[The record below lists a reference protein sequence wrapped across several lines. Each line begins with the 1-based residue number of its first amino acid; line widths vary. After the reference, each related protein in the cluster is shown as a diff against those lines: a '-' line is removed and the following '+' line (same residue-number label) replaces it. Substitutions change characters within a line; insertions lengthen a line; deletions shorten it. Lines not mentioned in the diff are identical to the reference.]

1 MIRVGQVT
9 GAYGLEGAVKV
20 MPLTDFEDRF
30 DPGAL
35 LVLDGAAREVEWSR
49 EGQPGLV
56 VKLHGIEN
64 RTVAELFRGR
74 YLEVPDDAMRAL
86 EDGRY
91 YHRQVVG
98 LEVVTESGERF
109 GVIEEVLERPA
120 NDVWVSRRGSIEQLI
135 PATRDAVLSVD
146 LQASQ
151 VVVADWIFKV
161 EDAVDKAKNGD

>member
-20 MPLTDFEDRF
+20 MPLTDFDDRF

-35 LVLDGAAREVEWSR
+35 LVLDGAAHEVEWSR
-49 EGQPGLV
+49 ESQPGLV
-56 VKLHGIEN
+56 VKLQGIEN

-74 YLEVPDDAMRAL
+74 YLEVPDEAMRAL

-91 YHRQVVG
+91 YYSQVVG
-98 LEVVTESGERF
+98 LEVVNESGEQF

-146 LQASQ
+146 LEARR

-161 EDAVDKAKNGD
+161 EEAKDKD